1 MWLEA
6 SLYPS
11 HANTPKFFY
20 VILFCS
26 LGFCRHI
33 SPIPVSY
40 LQDPSF
46 ILGVNEASSPNLCDT
61 GSCITMA
68 CVLKAKNLYLRSLSS
83 GLYICPWGGG
93 LPWRLVGRGETGWE
107 TMENAEEE
115 TLTPEQQ
122 TMSCSKLFPFRTP
135 SETSFSFQLSN
146 TP

>member
-93 LPWRLVGRGETGWE
+93 A
-107 TMENAEEE
+107 TMEASRERRDWLGNYGECRRRDIDSRAADNV
-115 TLTPEQQ
+115 
-122 TMSCSKLFPFRTP
+122 LFQALPFQN
-135 SETSFSFQLSN
+135 SLWNLIFLSAQ
-146 TP
+146 